1 MVLVLFFALILALIL
16 IFFISTLKI
25 NIEKLEISNEVENTP
40 IVKELDISLEIYIF
54 NKFKILKK
62 HITKNN
68 MQELK
73 SSKKLEKLKNKLLS
87 KNKLEEKRKNVKV
100 DLDIVKYLNPKLQN
114 IDLELK
120 LGTEDVVLTSFL
132 IVIISIAISMLL
144 SKAIDKYDE
153 NKYKYK
159 IIPNYNN
166 KNSIKIFL
174 NGIID
179 IKLVNIINILFRL
192 WFRSDEFD
200 KRTSNRRTYDNS
212 NEQYPRNDRRKYNY
226 RGTYWNK

>member
-1 MVLVLFFALILALIL
+1 MVLVLIFALILVPIL
-16 IFFISTLKI
+16 IVLISTLKI
-25 NIEKLEISNEVENTP
+25 NIEKLEISNEIENTP
-40 IVKELDISLEIYIF
+40 IIKELDISIGIYVF

-62 HITKNN
+62 HITQNN
-68 MQELK
+68 MQDLK
-73 SSKKLEKLKNKLLS
+73 SSKKLEKLKNKLLN
-87 KNKLEEKRKNVKV
+87 KNTLNKRKNIKA
-100 DLDIVKYLNPKLQN
+100 DLSFGKYLNPKLQN
-114 IDLELK
+114 INLELK

-144 SKAIDKYDE
+144 SKSIDKFDE
-153 NKYKYK
+153 NKYRYK

-174 NGIID
+174 NSIID
-179 IKLVNIINILFRL
+179 VKLVNIINILFRL

-200 KRTSNRRTYDNS
+200 KRTSNRRAYDNG

>member
-1 MVLVLFFALILALIL
+1 MVLVLFFALILAIIF

-87 KNKLEEKRKNVKV
+87 KNKLEKKRKNVKV

-114 IDLELK
+114 INLELK

-226 RGTYWNK
+226 RGTY